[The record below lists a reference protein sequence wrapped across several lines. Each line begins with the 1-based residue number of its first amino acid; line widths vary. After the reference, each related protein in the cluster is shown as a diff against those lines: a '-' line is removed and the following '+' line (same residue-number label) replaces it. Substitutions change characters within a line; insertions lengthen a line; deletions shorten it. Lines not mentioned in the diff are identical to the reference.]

1 MAEGEGGKQT
11 EKGEGKGID
20 SWTGTSANVL
30 FKAVGVAAASWLV
43 IYELIPKSWTPWG
56 WLRTLTRDLL
66 LSGYVIDRLAL
77 APFAS
82 RNLRIPFLFLSISP
96 FVIFPFSSLFIF
108 LAHHLDLPISLSLS
122 LSPIL
127 SPLSFRQTFS
137 FLGFFSFVPL
147 PFEHRFEHQLVRFFF
162 SVFST
167 IYQLSKLQFFSLS
180 LSLPLEIFSIKLT
193 DNLITFPF
201 VKKFTRLVYTLLIQ
215 ITFSFF
221 KVVRHSDEG
230 WASDSSIYIAFNTR
244 EDLWVISPFSFACWP
259 KWRAI

>member
-1 MAEGEGGKQT
+1 MAEEEGGKQT

-82 RNLRIPFLFLSISP
+82 RNLRIPFLFL
-96 FVIFPFSSLFIF
+96 
-108 LAHHLDLPISLSLS
+108 PISLCHFSLSVPFYFSCSSPWSSNLS
-122 LSPIL
+122 LSFSVSYSFASIL
-127 SPLSFRQTFS
+127 PANF
-137 FLGFFSFVPL
+137 FFSWILFLRPI
-147 PFEHRFEHQLVRFFF
+147 PFRTSVWTSTCSLFFF

-167 IYQLSKLQFFSLS
+167 IYQLRNCSFSFSLS
-180 LSLPLEIFSIKLT
+180 LSSFR
-193 DNLITFPF
+193 NL
-201 VKKFTRLVYTLLIQ
+201 L
-215 ITFSFF
+215 
-221 KVVRHSDEG
+221 
-230 WASDSSIYIAFNTR
+230 N
-244 EDLWVISPFSFACWP
+244 
-259 KWRAI
+259 

>member
-122 LSPIL
+122 VSYSFASIL
-127 SPLSFRQTFS
+127 PAN
-137 FLGFFSFVPL
+137 
-147 PFEHRFEHQLVRFFF
+147 FFF
-162 SVFST
+162 SWILFLRPTPFRTSVWTSTCSLFLLRVLYNLSIIEIAVF
-167 IYQLSKLQFFSLS
+167 LSLS
-180 LSLPLEIFSIKLT
+180 LSSSR
-193 DNLITFPF
+193 NL
-201 VKKFTRLVYTLLIQ
+201 L
-215 ITFSFF
+215 
-221 KVVRHSDEG
+221 
-230 WASDSSIYIAFNTR
+230 N
-244 EDLWVISPFSFACWP
+244 
-259 KWRAI
+259 